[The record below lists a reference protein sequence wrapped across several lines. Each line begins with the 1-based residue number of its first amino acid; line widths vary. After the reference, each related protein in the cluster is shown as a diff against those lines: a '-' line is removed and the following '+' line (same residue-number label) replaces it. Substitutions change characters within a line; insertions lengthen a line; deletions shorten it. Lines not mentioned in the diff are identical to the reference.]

1 MKNCHSPPQSL
12 ESWEEWI
19 DIISKLLAYPF
30 TLPRK
35 RSFCSPSVLPLFL
48 SFSPSLHPSAPLRS
62 FSLSSF
68 LHLFSELPVSVL
80 LYHRSLARPSCCYF
94 LIRSHNIHLF
104 SADSFSI
111 YLNILPLSYPHCC
124 SIFLPLLQHCQRSHV
139 LFIYMPCILQTTLYN
154 CNHSH
159 GSVFP
164 SHYKHLNYCI

>member
-19 DIISKLLAYPF
+19 DIISELLAYPF

-35 RSFCSPSVLPLFL
+35 RSLCSPSVLPLFL
-48 SFSPSLHPSAPLRS
+48 SFSPSLHPSPPPPSAR
-62 FSLSSF
+62 SLSPF

-80 LYHRSLARPSCCYF
+80 LYHHSLARPSCCYF

-111 YLNILPLSYPHCC
+111 YLNILPLSYPRSC

-139 LFIYMPCILQTTLYN
+139 LFICMPCILQATV
-154 CNHSH
+154 
-159 GSVFP
+159 SV
-164 SHYKHLNYCI
+164 